1 MGFIRKVISGS
12 AAVATGG
19 MSLGVVQFRSDTERG
34 TRQLSKL
41 RRDLAQ
47 TGGNSGNDLAVGVA
61 QTAPTSIYQVA
72 SVTGTDALE
81 MVGDSVTNIPDDN
94 RAGWKRDPEV
104 ANQERFWNGKTWTS
118 KTRMT
123 S

>member
-1 MGFIRKVISGS
+1 MGLIRKVISGS

-34 TRQLSKL
+34 TRQISKL

-47 TGGNSGNDLAVGVA
+47 AGGNSGNDFAVGA
-61 QTAPTSIYQVA
+61 AETAPTSSYQVA

-81 MVGDSVTNIPDDN
+81 MVVGSVTNIPDDN
-94 RAGWKRDPEV
+94 RTGWKQDPEV
-104 ANQERFWNGKTWTS
+104 ANQERFWNGKVWTS
-118 KTRMT
+118 KTRLT